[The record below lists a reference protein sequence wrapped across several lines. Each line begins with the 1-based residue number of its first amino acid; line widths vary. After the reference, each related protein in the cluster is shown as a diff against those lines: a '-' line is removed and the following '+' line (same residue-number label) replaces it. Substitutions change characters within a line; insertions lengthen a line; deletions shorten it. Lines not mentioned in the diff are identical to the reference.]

1 MIYQPGEK
9 RLLNR
14 RIQRKKVTL
23 SVYPLFLIAVATIA
37 VGFSVAFSIFDYVKI
52 RSLARE
58 VARTQNVLN
67 RRIQA
72 KTDELKSMIMKN
84 REYLGPNG
92 LLNNMITA
100 YNFLS
105 NEKLD
110 FEKMIKMFSGPQTG
124 AEYFT
129 FFITGSK
136 RVWIGI
142 KSPSTA
148 QDYSF
153 QKDLLPG
160 LCPYDFY
167 TKKGPSV
174 DTSYSIKLK
183 GKDYK
188 IFSASP
194 DNTYVISKTGD
205 GFKIYKLK
213 K

>member
-9 RLLNR
+9 RFLNKSV
-14 RIQRKKVTL
+14 QRKMM
-23 SVYPLFLIAVATIA
+23 SSNVYPFFVVILIIIA
-37 VGFSVAFSIFDYVKI
+37 IGFSIAFSIFDYVKI

-67 RRIQA
+67 RRIES

-84 REYLGPNG
+84 REYLGPNS
-92 LLNNMITA
+92 LLNDMITA

-105 NEKLD
+105 NEQLD
-110 FEKMIKMFSGPQTG
+110 FEKMVKMFSKPQTG

-129 FFITGSK
+129 FFITGPK

-142 KSPSTA
+142 KSPSTTRN
-148 QDYSF
+148 YLF
-153 QKDLLPG
+153 QKELAPG
-160 LCPYDFY
+160 LCDYDFY

-174 DTSYSIKLK
+174 DTRYSIKLK
-183 GKDYK
+183 GKDFK
-188 IFSASP
+188 ITSASS
-194 DNTYVISKTGD
+194 DNTYIISKTVN
-205 GFKIYKLK
+205 GFKIYNLK